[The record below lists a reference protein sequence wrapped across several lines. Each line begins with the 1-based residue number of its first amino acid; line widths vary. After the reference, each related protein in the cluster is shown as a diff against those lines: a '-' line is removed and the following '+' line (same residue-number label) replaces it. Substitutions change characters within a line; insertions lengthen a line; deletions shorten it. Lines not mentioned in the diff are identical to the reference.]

1 MRLIPATNKIEYYF
15 NGSLVYTWNDPTS
28 ANNTQPGQ
36 FYAMYLK
43 ARNNGVTTF
52 DTYWS
57 RLMAGTVYSD
67 GNVSGTITGDVLIDA
82 GASVSVSDGTTI
94 SGSLSGNG
102 NTTATT
108 VVNFDGSV
116 GVGADIIGT
125 STGFNFSSDSG
136 AVATIGGDRILE
148 SQSAASGGSELS
160 RIQEIGRGTRRERV

>member
-1 MRLIPATNKIEYYF
+1 
-15 NGSLVYTWNDPTS
+15 
-28 ANNTQPGQ
+28 
-36 FYAMYLK
+36 
-43 ARNNGVTTF
+43 
-52 DTYWS
+52 
-57 RLMAGTVYSD
+57 MAGTVYSD

-136 AVATIGGDRILE
+136 AVATIR
-148 SQSAASGGSELS
+148 SEERRVGKECVSTCRS
-160 RIQEIGRGTRRERV
+160 RWSPYH

>member
-1 MRLIPATNKIEYYF
+1 
-15 NGSLVYTWNDPTS
+15 
-28 ANNTQPGQ
+28 
-36 FYAMYLK
+36 
-43 ARNNGVTTF
+43 
-52 DTYWS
+52 
-57 RLMAGTVYSD
+57 MAGTVYSD

-125 STGFNFSSDSG
+125 STGFNFSSDRG
-136 AVATIGGDRILE
+136 AVATIGGDLILE

-160 RIQEIGRGTRRERV
+160 RIQVAQNIDRKSTRVKSSP